1 VTDIDRAMMVTGLDI
16 ALDYCLGLED
26 LKEEKKPTKKKKK
39 IYRKDLALLLN
50 CEKVPTQV

>member
-1 VTDIDRAMMVTGLDI
+1 LLVTVTDIDRAMMVTGLDI

-39 IYRKDLALLLN
+39 N
-50 CEKVPTQV
+50 T